1 MQRRRFVSL
10 ACQTA
15 IVGPIA
21 AHGRTASI
29 GPRGHDPR
37 AHRPSHPRT
46 GNVPLTGTLVG
57 FGQAV
62 QKGAGAAFAEI
73 NARNWYL
80 WPPNSPSHLVDDGYD
95 PERSVANIK
104 NILQGALNPG
114 LALVRG
120 HAQQH
125 GHHPAD

>member
-15 IVGPIA
+15 IAGAWPAWALQASAQEGTTPGLTDQAIHIA
-21 AHGRTASI
+21 S
-29 GPRGHDPR
+29 
-37 AHRPSHPRT
+37 S
-46 GNVPLTGTLVG
+46 VPLTGTLVG

-73 NARNWYL
+73 NAQGGIYGRQIRL
-80 WPPNSPSHLVDDGYD
+80 HLVDDGYD

-104 NILQGALNPG
+104 NILQEI
-114 LALVRG
+114 
-120 HAQQH
+120 
-125 GHHPAD
+125 D